1 LKLKKSLV
9 FIQYLSLVRSG
20 LSPLPL
26 SFGQSMKKLNYD
38 ERNEKIILHRII
50 YMIIILLTV
59 KDFFPSPS
67 FFTYEQ
73 ATTQEWSGEN
83 TLLFSMSASSQL
95 E

>member
-1 LKLKKSLV
+1 
-9 FIQYLSLVRSG
+9 VRSE

-26 SFGQSMKKLNYD
+26 SFGQSIAKFNYD
-38 ERNEKIILHRII
+38 ERNEKIILHRIVCMVVI
-50 YMIIILLTV
+50 LMIV

-67 FFTYEQ
+67 LLTYEQ